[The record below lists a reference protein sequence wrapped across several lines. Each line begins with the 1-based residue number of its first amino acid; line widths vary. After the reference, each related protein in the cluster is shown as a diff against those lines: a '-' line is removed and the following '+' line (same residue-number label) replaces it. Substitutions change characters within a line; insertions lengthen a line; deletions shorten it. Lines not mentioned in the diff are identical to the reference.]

1 MVIAWQH
8 GHGQLELKPSDL
20 RRSWSTLV
28 QKVEI
33 SAIEVRS
40 GYGEVSSIE
49 LAF

>member
-8 GHGQLELKPSDL
+8 GHGQLELEPRNL
-20 RRSWSTLV
+20 RKSWSTLA

-33 SAIEVRS
+33 SAIEGRS